1 MTKKKQTNSSSSFE
15 DFELD
20 NEKLKKILDAE
31 NSPEFIDDYLN
42 GFLNTVSVTTPLSFS
57 LYEPAQFLGRL
68 YHQLSKFSLSASNI
82 LGSHL

>member
-1 MTKKKQTNSSSSFE
+1 MTKKKKTNSSSSFE

-42 GFLNTVSVTTPLSFS
+42 GFLNTVTN
-57 LYEPAQFLGRL
+57 
-68 YHQLSKFSLSASNI
+68 HLSKTIESLKINPKPIEKKDYLSHFKTDFSNK
-82 LGSHL
+82 